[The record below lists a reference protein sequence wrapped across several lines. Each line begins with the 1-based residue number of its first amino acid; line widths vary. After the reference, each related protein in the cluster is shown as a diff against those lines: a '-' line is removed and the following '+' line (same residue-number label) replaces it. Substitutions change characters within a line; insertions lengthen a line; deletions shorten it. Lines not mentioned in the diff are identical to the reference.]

1 MKKWEKE
8 ILQKQLSDE
17 SFVVLQLERTY
28 KKALDAINDK
38 IMVLKAKD
46 QSQSV
51 IYQLKYQEALKDQ
64 VQAVYDKLSMT
75 WYQTIDEYLKD
86 CYEDSFYSTMY
97 ALHQDGIPI
106 VIPFDQ
112 KLVAQAD
119 AQDAVK
125 MAQTFSSKLYP
136 DRFDVA
142 EETVRQISRGVAMNE
157 SYGTIAR
164 NIAKTAAI
172 GINNAIRITRTEA
185 HRISGE
191 VRQQTLSK
199 VQAKG
204 ADIVKQWDASVD
216 KRTRPHHVELDGQ
229 QREIDQPFK
238 VPSTG
243 ATAMYP
249 GGFGIAGEDINCRCV
264 VLERARWALDKSE
277 VEKTVGK
284 LDGAS
289 DAQIEEWA
297 KKLGV
302 TKEELI
308 KASNGII
315 ENDGS
320 INHTIKA
327 KNYNDFKKKYQKKAA
342 LEKAKLDAQADVQSG
357 STPFAPDA
365 YTDERKAHAKKW
377 SDRNA
382 ADKYY
387 RPNLDAKWDELS
399 EEEKYSVWEYTHNS
413 NPINKS
419 LSGYHDTWSRND
431 FKGLGKTKWG
441 HEDSWRSL
449 DDSFKKF
456 GEDGHVTYKRVITDL
471 TKAIENT
478 EFADDVFLVRGSDGG
493 GLAGLLESIMPFD
506 DAQKYID
513 NGDIASLKSLL
524 EGNTVKN
531 HAFTSTGI
539 ATGTGFTG
547 QDINYTIYAPKGTRG
562 IYAEPQSFYGD
573 TVGKNETLYKK
584 GQRYQSVGDEA
595 EIILQ
600 RGTSF
605 RIKKIEYA
613 GSAWGSQRYN
623 VEMEVVDQPNYFKHG
638 DEETFNDGASRHTD

>member
-64 VQAVYDKLSMT
+64 VQVVYDKLSMT
-75 WYQTIDEYLKD
+75 WYQTIGEYLKD

-97 ALHQDGIPI
+97 GLHQEGIPI
-106 VIPFDQ
+106 IIPFDQ

-125 MAQTFSSKLYP
+125 MAPTFSRKLYP
-136 DRFDVA
+136 DRFNVA
-142 EETVRQISRGVAMNE
+142 EETVRQISRGIAMNE

-204 ADIVKQWDASVD
+204 ADIVKQWDASID

-249 GGFGIAGEDINCRCV
+249 GGFGIAAEDINCRCAI
-264 VLERARWALDKSE
+264 LQRARWALDKSE
-277 VEKTVGK
+277 VEKTVGN

-289 DAQIEEWA
+289 DSQIEEWA

-327 KNYNDFKKKYQKKAA
+327 KNYNDFKKKYQKKSA

-357 STPFAPDA
+357 STPFSPDA

-413 NPINKS
+413 HPINKS
-419 LSGYHDTWSRND
+419 LSGYHDSWSRND
-431 FKGLGKTKWG
+431 FKGLGKTEWG
-441 HEDSWRSL
+441 HEDSWRNL
-449 DDSFKKF
+449 GKAFEKF
-456 GEDGHVTYKRVITDL
+456 GKDGHVTYKRVITDL

-478 EFADDVFLVRGSDGG
+478 EFADDAFLVRGSDGG

-539 ATGTGFTG
+539 ATGTGLTG
-547 QDINYTIYAPKGTRG
+547 QDINYTIYAPKGTHG

-573 TVGKNETLYKK
+573 TIGKNETLYKK
-584 GQRYQSVGDEA
+584 GQHYRSVGDEA
-595 EIILQ
+595 EVILQ